1 MLLPVFVILGERR
14 AGTSS
19 LTARLGQHPGIFMLP
34 KQDRGYF
41 VDDDARL
48 GRKAA
53 GDWDETHSVE
63 EYSAFF
69 AEAGADP
76 GRIAPE
82 KSADY
87 LFWRPAH
94 ERLNRY
100 LPKAKFIVTLRNP
113 VERAWSQYWNEVGKG
128 RERLSFE
135 AALEAESGRIADDPY
150 AHNHLSYTARGFYDE
165 SLTHL
170 FEQIDCSR
178 VLVTTLE
185 RVIAEPAP
193 VFREICEFLGIDPE
207 FQFAELRTRRNA
219 NWTMT
224 PRPWA
229 ERGVMSWLAAGYGLV
244 AEKGVKLLVRDR
256 DRRRRVISKAKSLFF
271 EPAAEQRMSRETRA
285 SLEDLYRPHIA
296 ALGELLDRSFSEWV
310 LGAPGT

>member
-100 LPKAKFIVTLRNP
+100 LPKAR
-113 VERAWSQYWNEVGKG
+113 
-128 RERLSFE
+128 
-135 AALEAESGRIADDPY
+135 
-150 AHNHLSYTARGFYDE
+150 
-165 SLTHL
+165 
-170 FEQIDCSR
+170 
-178 VLVTTLE
+178 
-185 RVIAEPAP
+185 
-193 VFREICEFLGIDPE
+193 
-207 FQFAELRTRRNA
+207 
-219 NWTMT
+219 
-224 PRPWA
+224 
-229 ERGVMSWLAAGYGLV
+229 
-244 AEKGVKLLVRDR
+244 
-256 DRRRRVISKAKSLFF
+256 SLFF

>member
-1 MLLPVFVILGERR
+1 MLLPVLVILGERR

-41 VDDDARL
+41 VD
-48 GRKAA
+48 
-53 GDWDETHSVE
+53 
-63 EYSAFF
+63 
-69 AEAGADP
+69 
-76 GRIAPE
+76 
-82 KSADY
+82 
-87 LFWRPAH
+87 
-94 ERLNRY
+94 
-100 LPKAKFIVTLRNP
+100 
-113 VERAWSQYWNEVGKG
+113 
-128 RERLSFE
+128 
-135 AALEAESGRIADDPY
+135 
-150 AHNHLSYTARGFYDE
+150 DE

-244 AEKGVKLLVRDR
+244 AEKGVKLLVKDR